1 MKKLC
6 MKHGVPSTPVL
17 RNGSKHCISV
27 LKKKTDSIN
36 KIDYKSPKLAQSEKI
51 EYTLGILRRKEED
64 H

>member
-6 MKHGVPSTPVL
+6 MNHGVPPTPVL

-36 KIDYKSPKLAQSEKI
+36 KIDYKSTTLAQSEKI
-51 EYTLGILRRKEED
+51 EYTLSSLTKKGI
-64 H
+64 

>member
-1 MKKLC
+1 

-27 LKKKTDSIN
+27 LKKKTAPLN
-36 KIDYKSPKLAQSEKI
+36 KTDYKSPTLAQSEKI
-51 EYTLGILRRKEED
+51 EYTLGSLGRKEQD